1 MRSSQTILL
10 LFLCYIQRIHE
21 ICQQEINS
29 DDQHKPNVI
38 LKNIISL
45 TTTDFNFQNDSL
57 FLDSF
62 F

>member
-1 MRSSQTILL
+1 MRVSYEIITND
-10 LFLCYIQRIHE
+10 FLCCIQRIHE

-45 TTTDFNFQNDSL
+45 TTTDFNF
-57 FLDSF
+57 
-62 F
+62 